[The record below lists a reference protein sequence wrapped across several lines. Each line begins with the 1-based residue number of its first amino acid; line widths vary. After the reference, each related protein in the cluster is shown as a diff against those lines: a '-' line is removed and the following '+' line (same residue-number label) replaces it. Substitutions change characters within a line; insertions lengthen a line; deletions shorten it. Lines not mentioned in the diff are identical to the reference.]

1 MTVEQYFS
9 AQKIFARIEF
19 YQEQLDK
26 VVNWRKF
33 ASGKSRV
40 TLDNARANVN
50 IKLDA
55 ETLEPII
62 DQIQHK
68 LEVNL
73 QAMQDALKAL

>member
-1 MTVEQYFS
+1 MTKEQFFS
-9 AQKIFARIEF
+9 AQKIVSRIDF
-19 YQEQLDK
+19 YQEQLDQ
-26 VVNWRKF
+26 VINWRKF
-33 ASGKSRV
+33 ASGATRL
-40 TLDNARANVN
+40 TIDNDRASTK
-50 IKLDA
+50 IKLDK